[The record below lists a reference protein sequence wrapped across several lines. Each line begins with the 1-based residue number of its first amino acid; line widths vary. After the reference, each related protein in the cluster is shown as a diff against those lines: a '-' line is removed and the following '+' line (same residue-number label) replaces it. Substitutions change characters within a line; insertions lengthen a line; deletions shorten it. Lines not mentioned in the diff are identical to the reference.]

1 MDFALVPTELA
12 GVNVTQTIAQSFWED
27 SQDPFPHVY
36 AVDLNEAFYVEAAER
51 ALPFRCSK
59 EMVQRMAHKHGK
71 AAMLKVC
78 VYDNYAFYQATDVAV
93 REMVEGCEWCTHLL
107 VTNDDNGYHPD
118 FFQEMLLPYI
128 KNVGPPRSQSKA
140 KRMLQLASKTKSI
153 SSKRARWEEKR
164 NERLTAEIAKK
175 EEEERKERERGWDV
189 VTCDF
194 TTSGLLV
201 HAGWE
206 LGKIDLGGVL
216 LSKQIVAKVSGFIAA
231 MPPGA
236 GAEEAHNAD
245 FHFVRRALSLGA
257 LATVVDR
264 LLYFHN

>member
-1 MDFALVPTELA
+1 
-12 GVNVTQTIAQSFWED
+12 VNVTQTIAQSFWEN

-51 ALPFRCSK
+51 ALPFRCLK

-71 AAMLKVC
+71 AAMLKKIC
-78 VYDNYAFYQATDVAV
+78 VYDNHAFYQATDVAV
-93 REMVEGCEWCTHLL
+93 REMVEGCKWCTHLV

-128 KNVGPPRSQSKA
+128 QNVGPPRSSKA
-140 KRMLQLASKTKSI
+140 KRILQLASTTRRI
-153 SSKRARWEEKR
+153 SSKRARWEKKR

-194 TTSGLLV
+194 TTSGFLV
-201 HAGWE
+201 HTGWE

-216 LSKQIVAKVSGFIAA
+216 LSKQIVAKVGGFIAA

-257 LATVVDR
+257 LTTVVDR
-264 LLYFHN
+264 LLFFHN